1 MYKKGTP
8 LQKQNLLNLIKE
20 RISKLSTIGNSSAEF
35 LTLIHMIFQGEVDN
49 KMIEKKQIL
58 SLILQQGQEI
68 LSNVTQN

>member
-1 MYKKGTP
+1 LYKKGTP

-35 LTLIHMIFQGEVDN
+35 LTLIHMIFQGEVDK
-49 KMIEKKQIL
+49 KMIEKKKIL